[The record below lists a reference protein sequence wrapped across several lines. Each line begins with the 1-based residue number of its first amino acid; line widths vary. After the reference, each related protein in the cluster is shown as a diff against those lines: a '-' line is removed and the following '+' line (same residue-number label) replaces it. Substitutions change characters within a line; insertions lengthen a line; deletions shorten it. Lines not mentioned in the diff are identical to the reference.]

1 MPRGKKKDASETLE
15 QQIQSLQEN
24 IETYQRK
31 IAKAKAKKR
40 ELEERKKKQ
49 DIEALYAA
57 LQSSGMSA
65 AELLRMLKSRKE
77 AEKPAGGD
85 TPAEPDSPRR

>member
-40 ELEERKKKQ
+40 ELEERKKKR

-65 AELLRMLKSRKE
+65 AELLRVLKNRKE
-77 AEKPAGGD
+77 AEKPAGVSP
-85 TPAEPDSPRR
+85 PAEPDSPRR